1 MSPCLHV
8 FTRFEVMALQ
18 DFFDPSIEA
27 FDHSIGLWGFRRG
40 QTVLD
45 VQVSAEPVERVLAGR
60 GALAQAEEAIGKL
73 LSVIG

>member
-1 MSPCLHV
+1 
-8 FTRFEVMALQ
+8 MALQ
-18 DFFDPSIEA
+18 DVFDPSIEA

-73 LSVIG
+73 LPVTPSE